1 MSVKALNTCSV
12 SCMSQCSRVN
22 ALLCIR
28 EWHLWRC
35 SKNEET
41 ICSSF
46 HCLLSHSHDSD
57 YLLCFIH
64 YVTVLFCL
72 YCGIMQ
78 VPLKLELWSGN
89 DFTPGLSA
97 SWKAAGYSV
106 FFFISFKSHSV
117 HWNTKENPEVA
128 RYNNLFLKLLGL
140 YCHVKSQFC
149 KLSTFLVGALNA
161 A

>member
-78 VPLKLELWSGN
+78 VPSEVRTLIWEWLYTGTECKLES
-89 DFTPGLSA
+89 
-97 SWKAAGYSV
+97 SWYSV